1 MPTVRTNDAEIY
13 YETHGQG
20 QPFLFFSETACDGQ
34 IWKLYQV
41 PEFAKDHMVIVHDYR
56 GTGQVEQAAHR
67 LHDARCF
74 ATTPWRCSIT

>member
-1 MPTVRTNDAEIY
+1 MPTVRTDDAEIY

-41 PEFAKDHMVIVHDYR
+41 PEFAKDPKVKER
-56 GTGQVEQAAHR
+56 E
-67 LHDARCF
+67 ARSF
-74 ATTPWRCSIT
+74 VDDTLVKELEDSGFIKSLYGR